1 MRTALVKAIALPAV
15 YRANLECQWHVP
27 FQHSRTRVIDLR
39 TRERRGFCT
48 LVHSFSIC
56 TSVVPKLRGVIC
68 VFCETG
74 LGCTYEVRFVSCTCM
89 LTEWLKFV
97 KFKM

>member
-48 LVHSFSIC
+48 LVHSF
-56 TSVVPKLRGVIC
+56 
-68 VFCETG
+68 ET
-74 LGCTYEVRFVSCTCM
+74 CITVTANHANIIMYM
-89 LTEWLKFV
+89 
-97 KFKM
+97 